1 MFVVCCLL
9 FVLGLLNVCDKFY
22 DCDKF
27 HYDDDSDEICC
38 DDDSAEICCDKF
50 HYDNDSDDD
59 VIFRQTRHPA
69 VVLAYL
75 HLLQT
80 AF

>member
-1 MFVVCCLL
+1 MFVVY
-9 FVLGLLNVCDKFY
+9 FGLLNVCDKFHY
-22 DCDKF
+22 DDEICCDKF
-27 HYDDDSDEICC
+27 HYDDEICC
-38 DDDSAEICCDKF
+38 AEICCDKF

-69 VVLAYL
+69 VVLAHL

-80 AF
+80 AFYLCL